1 MRHKSMNFKLIT
13 ACLLGFSCYANGSE
27 RNDIPDCYQH
37 ANVEEFRQPGSGRQ
51 LTVIVD
57 QTVLM
62 PESIQRAAWGQID
75 RFVASGDE
83 VKLYSF
89 SAFLPSQFMQ
99 LQFSGE
105 LNSPLPEAVRDD
117 VGMQSLRAFDA
128 CVSEQRAFF
137 QKRFGREFVAVLR
150 AASED
155 IPRSE
160 IFHSLRDI
168 GSDLKSSPARE
179 RVILLMSDML
189 ENSDFGSF
197 YANRRIRDLNP
208 QAELDKVASV
218 QLFADLD
225 GARVYVAG
233 AGLITKDVNQ
243 AYRSGR
249 TIELLEAFW
258 HGYFNG
264 SNAELVAFGAPS
276 LNVDIK

>member
-1 MRHKSMNFKLIT
+1 MINKLIFT
-13 ACLLGFSCYANGSE
+13 ALFGLSCLAHGAE
-27 RNDIPDCYQH
+27 RNDIPDCYSY
-37 ANVEEFRQPGSGRQ
+37 AKMDEFRQASSGRE

-62 PESIQRAAWGQID
+62 PDSIQKAAWGQID
-75 RFVASGDE
+75 RFVESGDK

-89 SAFLPSQFMQ
+89 SAFLPTQFMQ
-99 LQFSGE
+99 LHFAGE
-105 LNSPLPEAVRDD
+105 LNTVLLEKTRDS
-117 VGMQSLRAFDA
+117 VGTQSLRTFDKCLA
-128 CVSEQRAFF
+128 EQKTFF
-137 QKRFGREFVAVLR
+137 RKRFGSEFVAVLR

-168 GSDLKSSPARE
+168 GADLRSSPAQE

-197 YANRRIRDLNP
+197 YANRRIRDLKP
-208 QAELDKVASV
+208 EAELEKIGRD

-233 AGLITKDVNQ
+233 AGLVTKDVNQ

-249 TIELLEAFW
+249 TVELLEAFW
-258 HGYFNG
+258 SGYFKG
-264 SNAELVAFGAPS
+264 SKAELVAFGAPS
-276 LNVDIK
+276 LNVDLR

>member
-1 MRHKSMNFKLIT
+1 MTRNLIFV
-13 ACLLGFSCYANGSE
+13 ALLGLSSFAHGAV
-27 RNDIPDCYQH
+27 RNDIPDCYSH
-37 ANVEEFRQPGSGRQ
+37 AKVDEFRQAGSGRE

-62 PESIQRAAWGQID
+62 PDSIQRAAWGQID
-75 RFVASGDE
+75 RFVAAGDK

-89 SAFLPSQFMQ
+89 SAFLPTQFMQ
-99 LQFSGE
+99 LHFAGE
-105 LNSPLPEAVRDD
+105 LNAALPEKTRDS
-117 VGMQSLRAFDA
+117 VGMQSLRTFDKCIA
-128 CVSEQRAFF
+128 EQKAFF
-137 QKRFGREFVAVLR
+137 RKRFGGEFVAALKG
-150 AASED
+150 ASED

-168 GSDLKSSPARE
+168 GADLRTVPAQE

-197 YANRRIRDLNP
+197 YANRRIRDLKP
-208 QAELDKVASV
+208 EAELEKVARD

-225 GARVYVAG
+225 GARIYIAG
-233 AGLITKDVNQ
+233 AGLITKDINQ

-249 TIELLEAFW
+249 TVELLEAFW
-258 HGYFNG
+258 SGYFKG

-276 LNVDIK
+276 LNVDIR